1 MTVYEVT
8 AQLPETTVV
17 QERARAMA
25 MLDVIMCGEPS
36 LRYYSFDPVWSEG
49 ESVASMADGSGNDY
63 SVVFSSAGAFARG
76 FDHESP
82 MTPWAEEP
90 LRLWPGLVD
99 SVPEVFRPLLSE
111 PAFCEHDGTLRA
123 TVCFW
128 REASDAGWKSGVVD
142 LPEEND
148 GDVDGASRL
157 FDVLV
162 AGTAEAYREFAE
174 EYYEMAPD
182 LTAIQHI
189 LDHKPLTQAVVG
201 LLNAERRLDDL
212 HAEMAQIGYP
222 PNGHTERD

>member
-8 AQLPETTVV
+8 AQLPEIAVV
-17 QERARAMA
+17 QERAQAMA
-25 MLDVIMCGEPS
+25 MLDVIMCREPS
-36 LRYYSFDPVWSEG
+36 LRYYSFDPVWSET

-82 MTPWAEEP
+82 MTPWAEDP

-128 REASDAGWKSGVVD
+128 REASDAGWRSGGMD
-142 LPEEND
+142 LPDEND
-148 GDVDGASRL
+148 GDVDGASWL

-162 AGTAEAYREFAE
+162 TGTAEAYREFAE

-182 LTAIQHI
+182 LKAVQHV

-201 LLNAERRLDDL
+201 LLNGERRLDDL
-212 HAEMAQIGYP
+212 HAHIAQIGYP
-222 PNGHTERD
+222 A